1 MQAILSF
8 LTEIFSQPAFLM
20 GLIAFVG
27 LVALRSPGNKLLT
40 GTLKPILGYLM
51 LSAGAGVIVANLNP
65 LGGIIEAGFNIR
77 GVIPNNEAIVS
88 VAQKMLGVETM
99 SILLLGFIFNL
110 IIARCTKYKYIF
122 LTGHHS
128 FFLACLFSA
137 VLQAAE
143 FQGWMLIL
151 IGGFLL
157 GSWSAI
163 SPAIGQRYTRQVTE
177 DGGIAMGH
185 FGSLGY
191 YLSAWIASRT
201 GNPAN
206 SFADTEISEKWG
218 FLRDTTVTTGIV
230 MFVIY
235 FVCSAVA
242 GSAYLSTITDQNM
255 LIFSVLTGL
264 QFAVG
269 VAIVYNGV
277 RLILGDLVPAFQG
290 ISQKLI
296 PDSIP
301 AVDCAV
307 FFTFSPTAVVVG
319 FISSFVGG
327 LVGMLLLGGLGMA
340 LIIPGMVPH
349 FFCGGTS
356 GVFADKLGGKR
367 GCIIASFIGGIFLA
381 FLPAMLLPALGN
393 LGFENSTFADF
404 DFAVWG
410 IIIGNAFT
418 QFGQITIYLICLAL
432 LVALLAPFCF
442 RHVQVVGNTLSYEE
456 LTAKQKNESAR
467 SFFPA
472 GGPRFPPLTNNQ
484 EWLWLFCPLDL
495 LVSISFSFSMNGPR
509 RIPKTFVMILLK
521 AAAVRRP
528 MRPGCWDYGARR
540 FITLV
545 ICSRTFTVSAL
556 SMSLPRRGWIPA
568 RWFSPMT

>member
-1 MQAILSF
+1 
-8 LTEIFSQPAFLM
+8 
-20 GLIAFVG
+20 
-27 LVALRSPGNKLLT
+27 
-40 GTLKPILGYLM
+40 
-51 LSAGAGVIVANLNP
+51 
-65 LGGIIEAGFNIR
+65 
-77 GVIPNNEAIVS
+77 
-88 VAQKMLGVETM
+88 
-99 SILLLGFIFNL
+99 
-110 IIARCTKYKYIF
+110 
-122 LTGHHS
+122 
-128 FFLACLFSA
+128 
-137 VLQAAE
+137 
-143 FQGWMLIL
+143 
-151 IGGFLL
+151 
-157 GSWSAI
+157 
-163 SPAIGQRYTRQVTE
+163 
-177 DGGIAMGH
+177 MGH

-442 RHVQVVGNTLSYEE
+442 RHV
-456 LTAKQKNESAR
+456 R
-467 SFFPA
+467 
-472 GGPRFPPLTNNQ
+472 GGQHAQL
-484 EWLWLFCPLDL
+484 
-495 LVSISFSFSMNGPR
+495 
-509 RIPKTFVMILLK
+509 
-521 AAAVRRP
+521 
-528 MRPGCWDYGARR
+528 
-540 FITLV
+540 
-545 ICSRTFTVSAL
+545 
-556 SMSLPRRGWIPA
+556 
-568 RWFSPMT
+568 

>member
-185 FGSLGY
+185 FGSLGMDRQPDRQSGKFLRRY
-191 YLSAWIASRT
+191 RNFRKVGLSARYH
-201 GNPAN
+201 GHHRY
-206 SFADTEISEKWG
+206 
-218 FLRDTTVTTGIV
+218 RD
-230 MFVIY
+230 
-235 FVCSAVA
+235 VC
-242 GSAYLSTITDQNM
+242 YL
-255 LIFSVLTGL
+255 LCL
-264 QFAVG
+264 QRCRRVG
-269 VAIVYNGV
+269 VPEHHHRPKHA
-277 RLILGDLVPAFQG
+277 D
-290 ISQKLI
+290 
-296 PDSIP
+296 
-301 AVDCAV
+301 
-307 FFTFSPTAVVVG
+307 
-319 FISSFVGG
+319 
-327 LVGMLLLGGLGMA
+327 LLG
-340 LIIPGMVPH
+340 
-349 FFCGGTS
+349 
-356 GVFADKLGGKR
+356 AD
-367 GCIIASFIGGIFLA
+367 
-381 FLPAMLLPALGN
+381 
-393 LGFENSTFADF
+393 
-404 DFAVWG
+404 
-410 IIIGNAFT
+410 
-418 QFGQITIYLICLAL
+418 
-432 LVALLAPFCF
+432 
-442 RHVQVVGNTLSYEE
+442 
-456 LTAKQKNESAR
+456 R
-467 SFFPA
+467 S
-472 GGPRFPPLTNNQ
+472 
-484 EWLWLFCPLDL
+484 
-495 LVSISFSFSMNGPR
+495 
-509 RIPKTFVMILLK
+509 
-521 AAAVRRP
+521 AVRRW
-528 MRPGCWDYGARR
+528 RSHC
-540 FITLV
+540 L
-545 ICSRTFTVSAL
+545 
-556 SMSLPRRGWIPA
+556 
-568 RWFSPMT
+568 

>member
-1 MQAILSF
+1 MAQEYTVEQLNHGRKVWDFMRWDYWAFGISGFLLIVSIAIIGVRGFNWGLDF
-8 LTEIFSQPAFLM
+8 TGGTVIEITLEKPVDLDQMRDSLQKAGFEEPQVQNFGSSRDIMVRMPPVHDANGSQELGSKVVTVINESTSQNAAVKRIEFVGPSVGADLAQTGALALIAALVCILIYVGFRFEWRLAA
-20 GLIAFVG
+20 GVVIAFVG

-269 VAIVYNGV
+269 VAIV
-277 RLILGDLVPAFQG
+277 
-290 ISQKLI
+290 
-296 PDSIP
+296 
-301 AVDCAV
+301 
-307 FFTFSPTAVVVG
+307 
-319 FISSFVGG
+319 
-327 LVGMLLLGGLGMA
+327 
-340 LIIPGMVPH
+340 
-349 FFCGGTS
+349 
-356 GVFADKLGGKR
+356 
-367 GCIIASFIGGIFLA
+367 
-381 FLPAMLLPALGN
+381 
-393 LGFENSTFADF
+393 
-404 DFAVWG
+404 
-410 IIIGNAFT
+410 
-418 QFGQITIYLICLAL
+418 
-432 LVALLAPFCF
+432 
-442 RHVQVVGNTLSYEE
+442 
-456 LTAKQKNESAR
+456 
-467 SFFPA
+467 
-472 GGPRFPPLTNNQ
+472 
-484 EWLWLFCPLDL
+484 
-495 LVSISFSFSMNGPR
+495 
-509 RIPKTFVMILLK
+509 
-521 AAAVRRP
+521 
-528 MRPGCWDYGARR
+528 
-540 FITLV
+540 
-545 ICSRTFTVSAL
+545 
-556 SMSLPRRGWIPA
+556 
-568 RWFSPMT
+568 

>member
-1 MQAILSF
+1 MQSILLF
-8 LTEIFSQPAFLM
+8 LTDILNQPAFLM
-20 GLIAFVG
+20 GLIAFIG
-27 LVALRSPGNKLLT
+27 LIALHSPFNKVLT
-40 GTLKPILGYLM
+40 GTIKPILGYLM
-51 LSAGAGVIVANLNP
+51 LSAGAGVIVTNLNP

-88 VAQKMLGVETM
+88 VAQQLLGVETM
-99 SILLLGFIFNL
+99 SILVLGFVINL
-110 IIARCTKYKYIF
+110 IIARFTKYKYIF

-137 VLQAAE
+137 VLQAAH
-143 FQGWMLIL
+143 FKDWQLIL
-151 IGGFLL
+151 AGGFFL

-163 SPAIGQRYTRQVTE
+163 SPAIGQRYTKQVTE

-191 YLSAWIASRT
+191 YISAFIAKKV
-201 GNPAN
+201 GNKAD

-230 MFVIY
+230 MVVIY
-235 FVCSAVA
+235 LICSLVA
-242 GSAYLSTITDQNM
+242 GNEYMATITALNPVIYAI
-255 LIFSVLTGL
+255 LCGL

-296 PDSIP
+296 PNSIP

-319 FISSFVGG
+319 FIASFMGG
-327 LVGMLLLGGLGMA
+327 LVGMLMLGGLGMA

-381 FLPAMLLPALGN
+381 FLPALLLPALGD
-393 LGFENSTFADF
+393 LGFQQTTFSDF

-410 IIIGNAFT
+410 ILIGDLFT
-418 QFGQITIYLICLAL
+418 QFGQIAIYGLCFIILIAL
-432 LVALLAPFCF
+432 LIPYCF
-442 RHVQVVGNTLSYEE
+442 KSIKVVGDTKTYAE
-456 LTAKQKNESAR
+456 LVES
-467 SFFPA
+467 
-472 GGPRFPPLTNNQ
+472 
-484 EWLWLFCPLDL
+484 D
-495 LVSISFSFSMNGPR
+495 
-509 RIPKTFVMILLK
+509 K
-521 AAAVRRP
+521 
-528 MRPGCWDYGARR
+528 
-540 FITLV
+540 
-545 ICSRTFTVSAL
+545 
-556 SMSLPRRGWIPA
+556 
-568 RWFSPMT
+568 

>member
-277 RLILGDLVPAFQG
+277 RLILGDLVPA
-290 ISQKLI
+290 
-296 PDSIP
+296 
-301 AVDCAV
+301 
-307 FFTFSPTAVVVG
+307 
-319 FISSFVGG
+319 
-327 LVGMLLLGGLGMA
+327 
-340 LIIPGMVPH
+340 
-349 FFCGGTS
+349 
-356 GVFADKLGGKR
+356 
-367 GCIIASFIGGIFLA
+367 
-381 FLPAMLLPALGN
+381 LGN

-456 LTAKQKNESAR
+456 LTARQKNE
-467 SFFPA
+467 
-472 GGPRFPPLTNNQ
+472 
-484 EWLWLFCPLDL
+484 
-495 LVSISFSFSMNGPR
+495 
-509 RIPKTFVMILLK
+509 
-521 AAAVRRP
+521 
-528 MRPGCWDYGARR
+528 
-540 FITLV
+540 
-545 ICSRTFTVSAL
+545 
-556 SMSLPRRGWIPA
+556 
-568 RWFSPMT
+568 

>member
-1 MQAILSF
+1 MTYILSF

-20 GLIAFVG
+20 GIISLVG
-27 LVALRSPGNKLLT
+27 LLALRSPVNKLLT

-88 VAQKMLGVETM
+88 VAQEILGVETM

-110 IIARCTKYKYIF
+110 AIARLTKYKYIF

-137 VLQAAE
+137 VLQAAS
-143 FQGWMLIL
+143 FKGWEMVL

-163 SPAIGQRYTRQVTE
+163 SPAIGQRYTKRVTE

-191 YLSAWIASRT
+191 YLSAWIA
-201 GNPAN
+201 GKVGKAED

-230 MFVIY
+230 MVVIY
-235 FVCSAVA
+235 LVCSIVA
-242 GSAYLSTITDQNM
+242 GSGYISTITEQNM
-255 LIFSVLTGL
+255 VIFSIITGL

-269 VAIVYNGV
+269 VAIVYSGV

-296 PDSIP
+296 PNSIP

-307 FFTFSPTAVVVG
+307 FFTFSPTAVVIG
-319 FISSFVGG
+319 FISSFIGG
-327 LVGMLLLGGLGMA
+327 LVGMLMLGGLGMA

-356 GVFADKLGGKR
+356 GVFADKLGGKK

-410 IIIGNAFT
+410 IVIGEAFT
-418 QFGQITIYLICLAL
+418 HFGQIAIYLICFVL
-432 LVALLAPFCF
+432 LLTLLIPFAF
-442 RHVQVVGNTLSYEE
+442 KSVKVVGDTLSYEE
-456 LTAKQKNESAR
+456 LIEKDRAHK
-467 SFFPA
+467 
-472 GGPRFPPLTNNQ
+472 
-484 EWLWLFCPLDL
+484 
-495 LVSISFSFSMNGPR
+495 
-509 RIPKTFVMILLK
+509 
-521 AAAVRRP
+521 
-528 MRPGCWDYGARR
+528 
-540 FITLV
+540 
-545 ICSRTFTVSAL
+545 
-556 SMSLPRRGWIPA
+556 
-568 RWFSPMT
+568 

>member
-206 SFADTEISEKWG
+206 SFADTEISEKVG
-218 FLRDTTVTTGIV
+218 LSARYHGHHRYRDV
-230 MFVIY
+230 Y
-235 FVCSAVA
+235 
-242 GSAYLSTITDQNM
+242 YL
-255 LIFSVLTGL
+255 LCL
-264 QFAVG
+264 QRCRRVG
-269 VAIVYNGV
+269 VPEHHHRPKHA
-277 RLILGDLVPAFQG
+277 D
-290 ISQKLI
+290 
-296 PDSIP
+296 
-301 AVDCAV
+301 
-307 FFTFSPTAVVVG
+307 
-319 FISSFVGG
+319 
-327 LVGMLLLGGLGMA
+327 LLG
-340 LIIPGMVPH
+340 
-349 FFCGGTS
+349 
-356 GVFADKLGGKR
+356 AD
-367 GCIIASFIGGIFLA
+367 
-381 FLPAMLLPALGN
+381 
-393 LGFENSTFADF
+393 
-404 DFAVWG
+404 
-410 IIIGNAFT
+410 
-418 QFGQITIYLICLAL
+418 
-432 LVALLAPFCF
+432 
-442 RHVQVVGNTLSYEE
+442 
-456 LTAKQKNESAR
+456 R
-467 SFFPA
+467 S
-472 GGPRFPPLTNNQ
+472 
-484 EWLWLFCPLDL
+484 
-495 LVSISFSFSMNGPR
+495 
-509 RIPKTFVMILLK
+509 
-521 AAAVRRP
+521 AVRRW
-528 MRPGCWDYGARR
+528 RSHC
-540 FITLV
+540 L
-545 ICSRTFTVSAL
+545 
-556 SMSLPRRGWIPA
+556 
-568 RWFSPMT
+568 